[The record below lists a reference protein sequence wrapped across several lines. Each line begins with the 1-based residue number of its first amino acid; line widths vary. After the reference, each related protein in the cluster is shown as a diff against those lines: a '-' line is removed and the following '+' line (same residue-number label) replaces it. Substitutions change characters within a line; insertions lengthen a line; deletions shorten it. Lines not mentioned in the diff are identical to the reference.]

1 MQGNMVNMKRFVAV
15 LSVMICMAISQG
27 TVCSA
32 QEAVGETVRHEAVD
46 SIASRYVDWQTA
58 TISGK
63 LKMEGLPVSP
73 SVKIFMERDSSMII
87 SLRAPFMGEVG
98 RAEIYADTLLV
109 VNKMKKTFVRE
120 PLSQALASYPGTLAD
135 VQNIL
140 LCRPVIAGQGLLT
153 PEIADAVDI
162 YPGADGQFSL
172 IPVEECALDGFN
184 YGYLIDLLY
193 RPAALLVLPMSK
205 ESTVVSVSYDYGDK
219 GCDINVAYESP
230 ETNKGATLE
239 LDSPVWGGSAIQ
251 PLKINDKYTQLNF
264 SDFMKSF

>member
-1 MQGNMVNMKRFVAV
+1 MVNMKRFVAV

-27 TVCSA
+27 AGCRA
-32 QEAVGETVRHEAVD
+32 HEAVGATIRHEVVD
-46 SIASRYVDWQTA
+46 SIASRYDDWHTA
-58 TISGK
+58 SISGK

-73 SVKIFMERDSSMII
+73 SVKIFMERDSSLII

-109 VNKMKKTFVRE
+109 VNKMKKAFVKE
-120 PLSQALASYPGTLAD
+120 PLSQALAYYPGTLSD

-140 LCRPVIAGQGLLT
+140 LCRPVIAGLGVLT
-153 PEIADAVDI
+153 PEIADAVDL
-162 YPGADGQFSL
+162 YPEADGQFSL

-184 YGYLIDLLY
+184 YGYLIGLLY

-205 ESTVVSVSYDYGDK
+205 ESTVVSVAYDYREK
-219 GCDINVAYESP
+219 GYDINVAYESP

-239 LDSPVWGGSAIQ
+239 LDFPVWDGSAIQ
-251 PLKINDKYTQLNF
+251 PIKINDKYTQLNF